1 MHEPAAALAAAG
13 SLHNSKQGL
22 SMTGRDPLALGVFM
36 PNCSNMPSISTH
48 GVVAEQWHYQ
58 NNERIAQL
66 AESLG
71 FDYLFPVSRWRGFGG
86 ETNYLG
92 TSLETTTWAAALLRA
107 THRIKIFST
116 VHIPLFHPMVIAK
129 IGATLA
135 HISDDRWGLNVVS
148 GWSEREFSMMGLA
161 LDDHGRRYE
170 RTSAFIEILRGLWH
184 PNGEPVHH
192 RSDWYTINAGVSL
205 PRPTKMPEI
214 ANAGVSVDAQA
225 MTARLCDWS
234 FMSGA
239 NIEALPKLVGAISA
253 QAEAQGRAVKTAIF
267 PFLLWRNTEAEA
279 QEELEQIIA
288 HKDSEAA
295 HNWLHDITAGSG
307 SFDEFTENLIAASG
321 GGLPLLGNA
330 EMVAE
335 QLRAI
340 YDSGVDA
347 VMITL
352 QDYERDLRR
361 FGSEVLPI
369 LQRMGVT
376 RS

>member
-1 MHEPAAALAAAG
+1 MID
-13 SLHNSKQGL
+13 
-22 SMTGRDPLALGVFM
+22 RDPLALGVFM

-48 GVVAEQWHYQ
+48 GVVAEQWQYP
-58 NNERIAQL
+58 NNKRIAQL

-92 TSLETTTWAAALLRA
+92 TSLETTTWAAALLCA
-107 THRIKIFST
+107 TQRIKIFST

-135 HISDDRWGLNVVS
+135 HISGDRWGLNVVS
-148 GWSEREFSMMGLA
+148 GWSQREFGMMGLK

-170 RTSAFIEILRGLWH
+170 RTSAFIEILRGLWD
-184 PNGEPVHH
+184 PSGELVNH
-192 RSDWYTINAGVSL
+192 RSDWYTINNGVSL
-205 PRPTKMPEI
+205 PRPQRMPAI
-214 ANAGVSVDAQA
+214 ANAGISADAQA

-239 NIEALPKLVGAISA
+239 SIEALPGLVDKIST
-253 QAEAQGRAVKTAIF
+253 QAEAQGRQVRTAIF
-267 PFLLWRNTEAEA
+267 PFLLWRDTEAEA
-279 QEELEQIIA
+279 QAELQRVIE
-288 HKDSEAA
+288 HKDGEATR
-295 HNWLHDITAGSG
+295 NWLNDITAGSG

-335 QLRAI
+335 QLR
-340 YDSGVDA
+340 DVHNSGVDA

-352 QDYERDLRR
+352 QDYERDLQR
-361 FGSEVLPI
+361 FGNEVLPI
-369 LQRMGVT
+369 LRRMGVT
-376 RS
+376 RK

>member
-1 MHEPAAALAAAG
+1 
-13 SLHNSKQGL
+13 
-22 SMTGRDPLALGVFM
+22 MTGKEPLALGVFM

-48 GVVAEQWHYQ
+48 GVVADQWQYP

-107 THRIKIFST
+107 TQRIRIFST
-116 VHIPLFHPMVIAK
+116 VHVPLFHPMVIAK

-135 HISDDRWGLNVVS
+135 HISGDRWGLNVVS
-148 GWSEREFSMMGLA
+148 GWSQREFEMMGLT

-170 RTSAFIEILRGLWH
+170 RSSAFIEILRGLWQAD
-184 PNGEPVHH
+184 GAPVNH
-192 RSDWYTINAGVSL
+192 RSDWYSIKEGVSL
-205 PRPTKMPEI
+205 PRPTRMPEI
-214 ANAGVSVDAQA
+214 ANAGVSSDAQA

-239 NIEALPKLVGAISA
+239 SLDGLPRLVESISA
-253 QAEAQGRAVKTAIF
+253 QAEAHGRQVKTAIF
-267 PFLLWRNTEAEA
+267 PFLLWRDSEAEA
-279 QEELEQIIA
+279 QTELQRVIE
-288 HKDSEAA
+288 HKDGEAA
-295 HNWLHDITAGSG
+295 RNWLHDITAGSG

-321 GGLPLLGNA
+321 GGLPLLGDA
-330 EMVAE
+330 ELVAE

-340 YDSGVDA
+340 HNSGVNA

-352 QDYERDLRR
+352 QDYERDLQR
-361 FGSEVLPI
+361 FGNEILPI
-369 LQRMGVT
+369 LRRMGIV
-376 RS
+376 RR